1 MSPTKTID
9 TCTRTNSKPE
19 DYTGPALEEV
29 INIDR
34 EKKRDNNKFSER
46 EIICSRME
54 SEKKKEEQ
62 ILEKEK
68 RDGL

>member
-1 MSPTKTID
+1 MVIMQKE
-9 TCTRTNSKPE
+9 K
-19 DYTGPALEEV
+19 EV
-29 INIDR
+29 KFGRKGKCLVWEGYR

-54 SEKKKEEQ
+54 SEKEKEEQ

>member
-1 MSPTKTID
+1 MQKEKEVKFGRKGK
-9 TCTRTNSKPE
+9 C
-19 DYTGPALEEV
+19 LVWEEY
-29 INIDR
+29 R

-54 SEKKKEEQ
+54 SEKEKKEQ